1 MIYKKKSYL
10 TKKIMSLILTGFLA
24 APFFAQ
30 EQKELRDSQDSL
42 KYNVSVN
49 VIVVPL
55 FAVDSSG
62 NPVYDLKEDELQ
74 LFVDNQPTEIA
85 AFRRFEFTHEQ
96 KIEEKVT
103 DEGNVKTVQP
113 IGERFVFV
121 ILDTMF
127 NSLTGFRR
135 GKEIA
140 INLVKQGEP
149 GDNFVILENNP
160 IGGLKY
166 IGGPEKDGNV
176 LIKKINEIS
185 APPEKWSK
193 DIYSSRVLIDNV
205 EIDATTDPRLETR
218 AWQSARNTHINS
230 ERLRYQHQVQYFTH
244 VLSQFKYALKTIDK
258 PKIVFLISEGIA
270 MGAFRAAIGSSGS
283 SGPNDNSDSGAP
295 TQRMSENDS
304 TSKWID
310 SLLTKDESTV
320 FDQNKIY
327 SAFMLNY
334 LVEVVKSINSGGSVL
349 YSINPRRTDDLN
361 NDEASGEM
369 SLRYMAGESGGKYF
383 AGSKPEQIVERVK
396 KTTAAYY
403 ELFYSLLP
411 NMGANMSLR
420 VECKRKDV
428 RVHSLIHTERNRTYL
443 QMEPV
448 QKKIFALNVV
458 TNGNWSRIVGKV
470 MKAKFKK
477 SGPAKDDLMTIQVPL
492 PNVMQNCKIDM
503 FSIGTDPKTQ
513 DTTIDLVG
521 SQAKDIVNLKIKKRK
536 DVNQFF
542 VIIEPN
548 TPYCIYNQI

>member
-1 MIYKKKSYL
+1 MICKKKLSL

-30 EQKELRDSQDSL
+30 ESKELQDSQDSL

-49 VIVVPL
+49 VVVVPI
-55 FAVDSSG
+55 FAVDTSG
-62 NPVYDLKEDELQ
+62 NPVYDLKEEELQ
-74 LFVDNQPTEIA
+74 LFVNNQPTEIS
-85 AFRRFEFTHEQ
+85 AFKRFEFTHEQ
-96 KIEEKVT
+96 KSDEKVSG
-103 DEGNVKTVQP
+103 EGNAEIVQP
-113 IGERFVFV
+113 VGERFVFV

-135 GKEIA
+135 SKEIA
-140 INLVKQGEP
+140 VKLIKEGEP
-149 GDNFVILENNP
+149 GDNFVILENSP

-176 LIKKINEIS
+176 LIKKIDDIC

-193 DIYSSRVLIDNV
+193 DIYSTRILSENV
-205 EIDATTDPRLETR
+205 DVDPMTDPRLESKKWKTVR
-218 AWQSARNTHINS
+218 DSFINS
-230 ERLRYQHQVQYFTH
+230 EKLRYQHQVMYFSH

-270 MGAFRAAIGSSGS
+270 TGAFRAAIGSSDS
-283 SGPNDNSDSGAP
+283 SSIETTEENPGVNSP
-295 TQRMSENDS
+295 
-304 TSKWID
+304 SKNFD

-327 SAFMLNY
+327 SAFMLRY
-334 LVEVVKSINSGGSVL
+334 LVDVVKSINSGGSVL
-349 YSINPRRTDDLN
+349 YSINPRRTDDVN
-361 NDEASGEM
+361 DDEASGEM
-369 SLRYMAGESGGKYF
+369 SLRYLAGDSGGKYF
-383 AGSKPEQIVERVK
+383 AGSKPEKIVERVK

-411 NMGANMSLR
+411 NMGANMALR

-428 RVHSLIHTERNRTYL
+428 RVHSLIHTERNRPYL
-443 QMEPV
+443 NMEPV

-477 SGPAKDDLMTIQVPL
+477 SISAKDDLMTIQVPL

-503 FSIGTDPKTQ
+503 FSIGMNPKTQ
-513 DTTIDLVG
+513 ETSIDLVG
-521 SQAKDIVNLKIKKRK
+521 SQATNEVNLKIKNRK
-536 DVNQFF
+536 NVNQFF

>member
-1 MIYKKKSYL
+1 MIYKKKSSL
-10 TKKIMSLILTGFLA
+10 TKKIMSLILTGFLS
-24 APFFAQ
+24 APFFAR
-30 EQKELRDSQDSL
+30 EAKESPDLQDSL
-42 KYNVSVN
+42 NYSVSVN
-49 VIVVPL
+49 VMVVPL
-55 FAVDSSG
+55 FAVDTGG
-62 NPVYDLKEDELQ
+62 NPVYDLKEEEIQ
-74 LFVDNQPTEIA
+74 LFVNNQPTDIA
-85 AFRRFEFTHEQ
+85 AFKPFEFTSEQ
-96 KIEEKVT
+96 KVEEKVNMKGT
-103 DEGNVKTVQP
+103 VETVQP

-135 GKEIA
+135 SKEIA
-140 INLVKQGEP
+140 ARLIKEGEP
-149 GDNFVILENNP
+149 GDNFVILENSS

-176 LIKKINEIS
+176 LIKKINDLS

-193 DIYSSRVLIDNV
+193 DIYSSRVLSENLDVNPM
-205 EIDATTDPRLETR
+205 TDPRLESMKWKGLR
-218 AWQSARNTHINS
+218 DSLINS
-230 ERLRYQHQVQYFTH
+230 EKLRYQHQVQYFSH

-270 MGAFRAAIGSSGS
+270 SGAFRDAIGSAESEMSKRNTNTGS
-283 SGPNDNSDSGAP
+283 DDP
-295 TQRMSENDS
+295 SEGFFA
-304 TSKWID
+304 
-310 SLLTKDESTV
+310 LLTKDEATV

-327 SAFMLNY
+327 SAFMLKY

-349 YSINPRRTDDLN
+349 YTINPRRTDDLN
-361 NDEASGEM
+361 DDEASGEM
-369 SLRYMAGESGGKYF
+369 SLRYLAGDSGGKYF
-383 AGSKPEQIVERVK
+383 AGSKPEQIIERVK

-403 ELFYSLLP
+403 ELFYAILP
-411 NMGANMSLR
+411 NMGADMALR
-420 VECKRKDV
+420 IECKRKDV

-458 TNGNWSRIVGKV
+458 SNGNWSRIVGKV

-477 SGPAKDDLMTIQVPL
+477 SGSTKDNLMTIQVSL
-492 PNVMQNCKIDM
+492 PRVMQNCKIDM

-513 DTTIDLVG
+513 ETTVDLLG
-521 SQAKDIVNLKIKKRK
+521 SQAKDVVNLKIKKKK
-536 DVNQFF
+536 DINQFF